1 MPQCAIQTKIHKRT
15 LTQNALLWRD
25 VVLTM
30 FSAGNYVIRSA
41 VALKREVF
49 RFNPKSGWRRE
60 VLMKLCSENPNV
72 LKLVFLPIGKM

>member
-1 MPQCAIQTKIHKRT
+1 M
-15 LTQNALLWRD
+15 
-25 VVLTM
+25 VLTM

-60 VLMKLCSENPNV
+60 VLMKLCSENPSV
-72 LKLVFLPIGKM
+72 LKLVFLPRGKMRVRIHEEYRL